1 MVEDLMTLSFI
12 RKSKLSEI
20 SAYFRRCSSYIA
32 AGHKAVCLRG
42 CRICDLQR
50 KYSDMMAFFDKR
62 NSENR
67 PERESM
73 LNLFNIFVGGIV
85 FSIYLFIYLFIFS
98 LFAYFEI
105 HIFEFRFGNSYRTWS
120 GFV

>member
-1 MVEDLMTLSFI
+1 MTLSFI

-85 FSIYLFIYLFIFS
+85 FSIYLFIYF
-98 LFAYFEI
+98 
-105 HIFEFRFGNSYRTWS
+105 
-120 GFV
+120 